1 MFENH
6 LHEGEGGEEA
16 QWIQREKNID
26 RRTEPGGPP

>member
-16 QWIQREKNID
+16 QLIQGEKNNNC
-26 RRTEPGGPP
+26 RTEPGGPP